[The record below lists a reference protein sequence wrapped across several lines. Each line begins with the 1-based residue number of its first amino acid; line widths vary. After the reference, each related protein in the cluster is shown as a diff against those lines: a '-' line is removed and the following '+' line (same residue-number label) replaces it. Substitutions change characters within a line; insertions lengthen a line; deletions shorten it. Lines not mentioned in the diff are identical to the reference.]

1 MTLPRKG
8 SRTINVDGT
17 VYRWKASPVRTEPPM
32 VGLIVHED
40 TLPAKSML
48 DLAVWEAQSGSILVP
63 SQVEALIRVAL
74 RKGWQPK
81 SRGNFRIGP
90 DQLGS
95 WFNQESK

>member
-1 MTLPRKG
+1 
-8 SRTINVDGT
+8 
-17 VYRWKASPVRTEPPM
+17 
-32 VGLIVHED
+32 
-40 TLPAKSML
+40 ML